1 MNKKWIEYSTEDGE
15 RWEIFK
21 DITDI
26 DDDSDYISL
35 LGNRAVYKKTM
46 LPTDVVMVC
55 IVPSERIVDNMTKQI
70 IKKNL
75 YHLMLRLL
83 NDTWFCL
90 SINSYSKEEV
100 VQLSNLFVGL
110 NKTQAERVWK
120 AKKLGELNTYRIDKN
135 ILP

>member
-46 LPTDVVMVC
+46 LPTDVVKDQNHYWRVSQH
-55 IVPSERIVDNMTKQI
+55 PSGKICLLLFSV
-70 IKKNL
+70 
-75 YHLMLRLL
+75 LM
-83 NDTWFCL
+83 
-90 SINSYSKEEV
+90 
-100 VQLSNLFVGL
+100 
-110 NKTQAERVWK
+110 
-120 AKKLGELNTYRIDKN
+120 
-135 ILP
+135 

>member
-35 LGNRAVYKKTM
+35 LGNRAVYKKIM

-55 IVPSERIVDNMTKQI
+55 IVPSERIVENMTKQVF
-70 IKKNL
+70 KKNL

-83 NDTWFCL
+83 NET
-90 SINSYSKEEV
+90 
-100 VQLSNLFVGL
+100 
-110 NKTQAERVWK
+110 
-120 AKKLGELNTYRIDKN
+120 
-135 ILP
+135 